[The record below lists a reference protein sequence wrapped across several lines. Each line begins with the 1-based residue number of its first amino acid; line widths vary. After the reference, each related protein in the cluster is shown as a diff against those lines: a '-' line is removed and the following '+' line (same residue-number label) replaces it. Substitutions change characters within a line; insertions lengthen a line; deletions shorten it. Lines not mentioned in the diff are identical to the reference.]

1 MLNLIIAPPQG
12 SVLYSGNYDFILVTL
27 SLVVAIFASY
37 AALLVSQ
44 YVATT
49 TAIRRRLW
57 ITGGSL
63 CLGTGIWAMHFVG
76 MLAFT
81 LPCTTSYDATLT
93 LLSTIPGILAS
104 ALALSIISRR
114 ELPPLQLVTGGLLIG
129 VGIGAMHYSGMAA
142 MRLNGLIRYDVKLFL
157 VSLVVAIALATL
169 ALWIKFRLQSLQ
181 ANWEKWSVIVSAVVM
196 GLAVSGMHYTAMA
209 AAYFIRDGDDALV
222 TEGIA
227 PAFLAAIVLAATC
240 LIIVSTIVATLVGK
254 PNRLSLK
261 KSYKLIGML
270 VTL

>member
-93 LLSTIPGILAS
+93 LLSTIP
-104 ALALSIISRR
+104 
-114 ELPPLQLVTGGLLIG
+114 
-129 VGIGAMHYSGMAA
+129 
-142 MRLNGLIRYDVKLFL
+142 
-157 VSLVVAIALATL
+157 
-169 ALWIKFRLQSLQ
+169 
-181 ANWEKWSVIVSAVVM
+181 
-196 GLAVSGMHYTAMA
+196 
-209 AAYFIRDGDDALV
+209 
-222 TEGIA
+222 
-227 PAFLAAIVLAATC
+227 
-240 LIIVSTIVATLVGK
+240 
-254 PNRLSLK
+254 
-261 KSYKLIGML
+261 
-270 VTL
+270 